1 MRIGR
6 AACDALARATAAVPR
21 RFVLVTPAAR
31 TELPALKEAGFTGY
45 LVKPVRAASL
55 AARMAGGDGEFERP
69 GDSVGRRRS
78 TPRPTDTAKGL
89 AILVAEDNEI
99 NALLARSLLTR
110 LGHRPTIATN
120 GDAAVDAWLSA
131 RAAGEPYAIVLMD
144 VHMPG
149 SDGIEAT
156 RRIREAEAG
165 GAAHADRRAHRQC
178 VRGGPR
184 RLHRR
189 RHGRLPDQAA
199 RPRAAGDGAGDR
211 RRGQGDG
218 GVAATVP
225 PNPHFHCVGLIVRCR
240 FSNANWWRNDNDR
253 NATAEDSS
261 VARLP
266 GHHGDVPILLEGRQA
281 AVRHHLVRLRARI
294 GEPGGAG
301 LAGLFRG
308 RPCSRPGRNPCISI
322 RRPG

>member
-1 MRIGR
+1 MIVAASTVESSLMARRLMRWGARVCVAPDEKVAAALLPERAWGAIFVDHAIGR
-6 AACDALARATAAVPR
+6 AACDELAQRNGKAVPQ

-31 TELPALKEAGFTGY
+31 AELPALKEAGFTGY

-55 AARMAGGDGEFERP
+55 AARMASGDGDSSGPATTSRRP
-69 GDSVGRRRS
+69 SRRRRRTTS
-78 TPRPTDTAKGL
+78 KGL

-110 LGHRPTIATN
+110 LGHRPTVATS

-131 RAAGEPYAIVLMD
+131 REAGEPYAIVLMD

-156 RRIREAEAG
+156 RRIRAAEAG

-178 VRGGPR
+178 VRRGSR

-189 RHGRLPDQAA
+189 RHGRLPHQAA

-211 RRGQGDG
+211 RGCEGDG
-218 GVAATVP
+218 GVTP
-225 PNPHFHCVGLIVRCR
+225 YF
-240 FSNANWWRNDNDR
+240 F
-253 NATAEDSS
+253 
-261 VARLP
+261 
-266 GHHGDVPILLEGRQA
+266 
-281 AVRHHLVRLRARI
+281 
-294 GEPGGAG
+294 GA
-301 LAGLFRG
+301 
-308 RPCSRPGRNPCISI
+308 
-322 RRPG
+322 